1 MSTNAKIIFGYKDQ
15 YGHWTV
21 EKEFV
26 RWADGYSEMMLPQ
39 LKEFTSTEKGVD
51 IEAFNEAMKYDSWK
65 LEDITENS
73 YQYGQMNYHY
83 YICESNCARITC
95 AVLKEDMDFYSKYGV
110 DNMTVEFEEVVLNE

>member
-26 RWADGYSEMMLPQ
+26 RWADGYSEMVLPQ
-39 LKEFTSTEKGVD
+39 LKEFTTTEKGVD
-51 IEAFNEAMKYDSWK
+51 VEAFNNAMKYNSWK

-83 YICESNCARITC
+83 YIDESNRAKIRCT
-95 AVLKEDMDFYSKYGV
+95 VLKEDSEFFNKYNV
-110 DNMTVEFEEVVLNE
+110 MNMVVEQELILND